1 MLTVKAGIQRTTL
14 FSGEGRLGGR
24 KRGVEG
30 WGVGVRDEG
39 RKRWVRGGRKRG
51 VEGWGVGVRD
61 EGRKR
66 WVRGGSEERGEG
78 LAWQMERMG

>member
-1 MLTVKAGIQRTTL
+1 M
-14 FSGEGRLGGR
+14 
-24 KRGVEG
+24 
-30 WGVGVRDEG
+30 GVRDEG